1 MKQVSY
7 EQARRRCNPEALGF
21 KLTSEIPPADVII
34 GQERAINALK
44 FGLEIQKIGFNIYA
58 AGSPGTG
65 KTTAVNNFLQKVAKK
80 KPTPPDWCYVYN
92 FQDPYQPKAIDLPP
106 GKGKEFKSDMQE
118 LVKEAKKSI
127 QQAFESE
134 EYRKK
139 RESILDSLKRRQE
152 EILSNVAK
160 TAQQNQFLLQTTP
173 VGFALV
179 PLFSGKPM
187 TDQQFMSLSPQ
198 TREEI
203 QKKREKLGELLEN
216 ALREIHQLEKEAT
229 KELKDLDD
237 RITLHALR
245 HPMEDIREQYRNNDK
260 ILAYLQEVEDD
271 MVKNLDKF
279 RAQPA
284 PQQPPAPGL
293 TPEKTFWRRYEVNL
307 VVDNSGLDGAPVVME
322 LNPTYNNLFG
332 RLEKEASLGTLH
344 TDFTLIKPGAMHR
357 ANGGYLVLEVLE
369 VLNNLFSWD
378 GLKRALRNQ
387 QIIIEEMG
395 ERLGFVATK
404 GLRPEPIP
412 LDVKVI
418 LIGDPRIYYLLYN
431 FDDDFNELFKV
442 KADFSEEMPF
452 SMEHV
457 QEYAAFISS
466 MVQKENLLPFTAEAV
481 AKIVEQ
487 GGRAVQDQKKL
498 SAKFSLIADLTREA
512 TFWAQSEGSEV
523 VDGRH
528 VDKAIEEKVYRSN
541 LIEERLRE
549 MTIRGFIKID
559 TEGSVVGQVNGLS
572 VIDLGDY
579 SFGKPT
585 RITASLGVG
594 RAGVVDIEREVEL
607 AGPIYSKGVMILEG
621 FLHQRYAQDKPL
633 TLSSRL
639 VFEQSYSEVEGDSA
653 SSAELYALLSRL
665 SDLPIRQDIA
675 VTGSINQKGEI
686 QAIGGVNEKI
696 EGFFDVC
703 RIRGLTGNQGVIIPS
718 SNVENLMLREDVVE
732 AIKDGKFHV
741 YAVDTVDEGIEILTG
756 VPAGEPDESGEYP
769 PDTVNGKVNA
779 KLAQLAERLQ
789 EFGKEKESDEGK
801 E

>member
-1 MKQVSY
+1 MMEVSP

-21 KLTSEIPPADVII
+21 ELTSEIPPADVII

-44 FGLEIQKIGFNIYA
+44 FGLEIQKAGFNIYA

-65 KTTAVNNFLQKVAKK
+65 KTTAVNNFLQKVAKE

-92 FQDPYQPKAIDLPP
+92 FQDPYQPRAIDLRP
-106 GKGKEFKSDMQE
+106 GQGREFRNDMQD
-118 LVKEAKKSI
+118 LVREARRSI

-139 RESILDSLKRRQE
+139 KESIIDGLKRKQE

-160 TAQQNQFLLQTTP
+160 VAQQNQFLLQTTP

-187 TDQQFMSLSPQ
+187 TDQQFMTLSPK

-203 QKKREKLGELLEN
+203 QKKREELGELLEN
-216 ALREIHQLEKEAT
+216 ALREIHQMEKDAMQ
-229 KELKDLDD
+229 ELKDLDD

-245 HPMEDIREQYRNNDK
+245 HPMEDIREKYKSNEK
-260 ILAYLQEVEDD
+260 ILAYLKEVEDD
-271 MVKNLDKF
+271 MVKNLDRF

-284 PQQPPAPGL
+284 PQQQPPAPGL
-293 TPEKTFWRRYEVNL
+293 TPEQTFWRRYEVNL
-307 VVDNSGLDGAPVVME
+307 IVDNSELKGAPVVME

-344 TDFTLIKPGAMHR
+344 TDFTLIKPGAMHK
-357 ANGGYLVLEVLE
+357 ANGGYLVLEVPE
-369 VLNNLFSWD
+369 VLSNLFSWD
-378 GLKRALRNQ
+378 GLKRALRNR

-404 GLRPEPIP
+404 GLRPAPIP
-412 LDVKVI
+412 LDIKVI

-452 SMEHV
+452 SKEHV

-466 MVQKENLLPFTAEAV
+466 MVEKEGLLPFTAEAV

-498 SAKFSLIADLTREA
+498 SAKFSLIADLVREA
-512 TFWAQSEGSEV
+512 TFWAQSDNSKV

-528 VDKAIEEKVYRSN
+528 VEKAVKEKIYRSN

-549 MTIRGFIKID
+549 MTLRGFIKID
-559 TEGSVVGQVNGLS
+559 TEGKAVGQVNGLS

-665 SDLPIRQDIA
+665 SGLPIRQDMA
-675 VTGSINQKGEI
+675 VTGSINQRGEI
-686 QAIGGVNEKI
+686 QAIGGVNEKV
-696 EGFFDVC
+696 EGFFDIC
-703 RIRGLTGNQGVIIPS
+703 KIRGLTGSQGVIIPS

-732 AIKDGKFHV
+732 ALKEGKFHI

-756 VPAGEPDESGEYP
+756 VPAGEPDESGNYP
-769 PDTVNGKVNA
+769 PDTVNGRVNA
-779 KLAQLAERLQ
+779 KLAELAERLQ
-789 EFGKEKESDEGK
+789 EFGKEKEEEK
-801 E
+801 EE